1 MGVFSG
7 AIEILHSSYEKKQQ
21 EKNMSSLGT
30 SDHEAARVYPVGRY
44 NTMVTAMVDKLF
56 DLANTKGA
64 EYAHGN
70 DRLDNFRRNGEEC
83 GVPMEVCWRIYAG
96 KHWDAITTYI
106 RDIQT
111 GTQRVRSEPIEGR
124 VLDLIVYLTLLL
136 AIIDERQGG
145 LNVLTET
152 PET

>member
-1 MGVFSG
+1 
-7 AIEILHSSYEKKQQ
+7 
-21 EKNMSSLGT
+21 MSSLSRVASSSEDAKG
-30 SDHEAARVYPVGRY
+30 VYPIGRY
-44 NTMVTAMVDKLF
+44 NTMVTAMVDQLF
-56 DLANTKGA
+56 DLADAKGA

-70 DRLDNFRRNGEEC
+70 DRLDNFRRNGEDC

-106 RDIQT
+106 RDIQS

-136 AIIDERQGG
+136 AAIDERQGG
-145 LNVLTET
+145 LSFLTET